1 MTAMENIIEPSE
13 HPIRPDMLDDEA
25 LYVMRKLNRA
35 GFSSYLVG
43 GGVRD
48 LYLGKTPKD
57 FDIGTDAR
65 PGQIRRL
72 FNNSRTIGRRFRLV
86 QVFFK
91 NRKTI
96 EVSTLRSLS
105 EHDID
110 GPEAILA
117 PNNTYGTPDED
128 ALRRDLTINALF
140 YEIENRTIIDYVGGV
155 DDLDRGI
162 IRILGSPERRI
173 THDPVRMMRAVRHSV
188 RNNFVIEEQS
198 WAAICK
204 NHHLLRLCPPSR
216 LRDETLKDIYSS
228 VAAEWFELSLDGN
241 LFTEL
246 FPVYQG
252 HMSAVLHDG
261 ESCREHLSRIFRTI
275 DRMNTLA
282 VAGGNHRQPDYFL
295 LAFLLIPW
303 AEINFNLFE
312 QKLKG
317 PQLYQLAKRIRD
329 AINQSIGLDLNL
341 RRSTRQDIT
350 TLLAH
355 LPLLLQNRTQNNW
368 PKWLKRKSYFKKCR
382 LLYLFYREAIEGIE
396 VEDGTH
402 HSSDEPTDRHKPRQ
416 QKRSKK
422 SRRKGRPAFSGG
434 KQGGVFGFKR

>member
-1 MTAMENIIEPSE
+1 MNATPNIIEPSE
-13 HPIRPDMLDDEA
+13 HPIRTDMIDDEA
-25 LYVMRKLNRA
+25 LFVMRKLNRA

-65 PGQIRRL
+65 PGQIRQL

-140 YEIENRTIIDYVGGV
+140 YETENRTIIDYVGGV
-155 DDLDRGI
+155 SDLDRGI
-162 IRILGSPERRI
+162 IRIIGSADRRI

-198 WAAICK
+198 WAAVRR
-204 NHHLLRLCPPSR
+204 NHHLLRLCPPSWLPSGR
-216 LRDETLKDIYSS
+216 GTADLVESLRPVLELPIVRVLVSHGDPVLRSGRAALERALSS
-228 VAAEWFELSLDGN
+228 AA
-241 LFTEL
+241 
-246 FPVYQG
+246 
-252 HMSAVLHDG
+252 
-261 ESCREHLSRIFRTI
+261 
-275 DRMNTLA
+275 
-282 VAGGNHRQPDYFL
+282 
-295 LAFLLIPW
+295 
-303 AEINFNLFE
+303 
-312 QKLKG
+312 
-317 PQLYQLAKRIRD
+317 
-329 AINQSIGLDLNL
+329 
-341 RRSTRQDIT
+341 
-350 TLLAH
+350 
-355 LPLLLQNRTQNNW
+355 
-368 PKWLKRKSYFKKCR
+368 
-382 LLYLFYREAIEGIE
+382 
-396 VEDGTH
+396 
-402 HSSDEPTDRHKPRQ
+402 
-416 QKRSKK
+416 
-422 SRRKGRPAFSGG
+422 
-434 KQGGVFGFKR
+434 

>member
-1 MTAMENIIEPSE
+1 MSATPNIIEPSD
-13 HPIRPDMLDDEA
+13 HPIRTDMIDDEA
-25 LYVMRKLNRA
+25 LHVMRKLNKA

-65 PGQIRRL
+65 PGQIRQL

-155 DDLDRGI
+155 NDLDRGI
-162 IRILGSPERRI
+162 IRIIGAADRRI
-173 THDPVRMMRAVRHSV
+173 TNDPVRMMRAVRHSV
-188 RNNFVIEEQS
+188 RNNFMVEEES
-198 WAAICK
+198 WAAICR

-216 LRDETLKDIYSS
+216 LRDESLNDIYSS

-246 FPVYQG
+246 FPIYQG
-252 HMSAVLHDG
+252 ELATTMPDG
-261 ESCREHLSRIFRTI
+261 ASCRDHLARIFRTI
-275 DRMNTLA
+275 DHLNRKA
-282 VAGGNHRQPDYFL
+282 VASGKHRQPDYFF
-295 LAFLLIPW
+295 LALLLIPW
-303 AEINFNLFE
+303 AEIRFNLLE
-312 QKLKG
+312 HKLKG
-317 PQLYQLAKRIRD
+317 PQLYQLAKHIRET
-329 AINQSIGLDLNL
+329 INQTIGLDFNL
-341 RRSTRQDIT
+341 RRSTRQEIT

-355 LPLLLQNRTQNNW
+355 LPLLHQHHAQNSW
-368 PKWLKRKSYFKKCR
+368 PKWLKRKSYFTTCR
-382 LLYLFYREAIEGIE
+382 QLYLFHRAALEGIE
-396 VEDGTH
+396 VEDHLYPANAST
-402 HSSDEPTDRHKPRQ
+402 ERHKHRHT
-416 QKRSKK
+416 KRSRN
-422 SRRKGRPAFSGG
+422 SRRQGRPAFSGS
-434 KQGGVFGFKR
+434 KRGGVFGFKR

>member
-1 MTAMENIIEPSE
+1 MNATPNIIEPSE
-13 HPIRPDMLDDEA
+13 HPIRTDMIDDEA

-48 LYLGKTPKD
+48 LYLGKAPKD

-65 PGQIRRL
+65 PGQIRQL

-155 DDLDRGI
+155 NDLDRGI
-162 IRILGSPERRI
+162 IRIIGAADRRI
-173 THDPVRMMRAVRHSV
+173 SNDPVRMMRAVRHSV
-188 RNNFVIEEQS
+188 RNNFLVEEES
-198 WAAICK
+198 WAAICR

-228 VAAEWFELSLDGN
+228 VAAEWYELSLDGN

-246 FPVYQG
+246 FTIYQG
-252 HMSAVLHDG
+252 QLTTKMHDSAT
-261 ESCREHLSRIFRTI
+261 CRDHLGRIFRTI
-275 DRMNTLA
+275 DRMNRQA
-282 VAGGNHRQPDYFL
+282 VASGTHRQPDYFF

-303 AEINFNLFE
+303 AELSFNLFE

-317 PQLYQLAKRIRD
+317 PQLYQLAKHIRET
-329 AINQSIGLDLNL
+329 INRTIGLDFNL
-341 RRSTRQDIT
+341 RRSTRQEIT

-355 LPLLLQNRTQNNW
+355 LPLLHLNRAQNSW

-396 VEDGTH
+396 VEDYHYPSEQST
-402 HSSDEPTDRHKPRQ
+402 ERHKRRTS
-416 QKRSKK
+416 KRSKK
-422 SRRKGRPAFSGG
+422 SRRQGRPAFSGS
-434 KQGGVFGFKR
+434 KRGGVFGFKR

>member
-1 MTAMENIIEPSE
+1 MTATPNIIEPSE
-13 HPIRPDMLDDEA
+13 HPIRPDMIDDEA

-117 PNNTYGTPDED
+117 PNNTYGTPDQD

-155 DDLDRGI
+155 TDLDRGI
-162 IRILGSPERRI
+162 IRIIGSADKRI

-188 RNNFVIEEQS
+188 RNNFIVEEDS
-198 WAAICK
+198 WAAICR

-216 LRDETLKDIYSS
+216 LRDETLNDIYSS
-228 VAAEWFELSLDGN
+228 VAAEWYELSLDGN

-246 FPVYQG
+246 FPIYNG
-252 HMSAVLHDG
+252 HLATALTDG
-261 ESCREHLSRIFRTI
+261 TSCREQLARIFRTI
-275 DRMNTLA
+275 DHHNKLA
-282 VAGGNHRQPDYFL
+282 IANGIHRQPDYFY

-303 AEINFNLFE
+303 AEINFNLF
-312 QKLKG
+312 QHNLKG
-317 PQLYQLAKRIRD
+317 PQLYQLAKHLRE
-329 AINQSIGLDLNL
+329 AINQSIGLDFNL
-341 RRSTRQDIT
+341 RRSTRQEIT

-355 LPLLLQNRTQNNW
+355 LPLLHHNQTQSSW

-396 VEDGTH
+396 VEDHFYPAAETSGRDK
-402 HSSDEPTDRHKPRQ
+402 SQRN
-416 QKRSKK
+416 KRSKK

-434 KQGGVFGFKR
+434 KRGGVFGFKR

>member
-1 MTAMENIIEPSE
+1 MTATPNIIEPSA
-13 HPIRPDMLDDEA
+13 HPIRPDMIDDEA

-35 GFSSYLVG
+35 GFASYLVG

-155 DDLDRGI
+155 ADLDQGI
-162 IRILGSPERRI
+162 IRIIGSADKRI

-188 RNNFVIEEQS
+188 RNNFLVEEDS
-198 WAAICK
+198 WAAICR

-216 LRDETLKDIYSS
+216 LRDETLNDIYSAF
-228 VAAEWFELSLDGN
+228 AAEWYELSLDGN

-246 FPVYQG
+246 FPIYDG
-252 HMSAVLHDG
+252 HLGTVLQDG
-261 ESCREHLSRIFRTI
+261 TSCREHLARIFRSI
-275 DRMNTLA
+275 DRHNKQA
-282 VAGGNHRQPDYFL
+282 VASGTHRQPDYFF

-303 AEINFNLFE
+303 AELNFNLFQ

-317 PQLYQLAKRIRD
+317 PQLYQLATHIRETL
-329 AINQSIGLDLNL
+329 NQTIGLDFNL
-341 RRSTRQDIT
+341 RRSTRQEIT

-355 LPLLLQNRTQNNW
+355 LPLLHQNRTQNSW
-368 PKWLKRKSYFKKCR
+368 PKWLKRKSYFKKCK
-382 LLYLFYREAIEGIE
+382 LLYLFYREAVEGIE
-396 VEDGTH
+396 VEDH
-402 HSSDEPTDRHKPRQ
+402 FYPAAEARERHQNQPT
-416 QKRSKK
+416 KRAKK

-434 KQGGVFGFKR
+434 KRGGVFGFKR

>member
-1 MTAMENIIEPSE
+1 MNATPNIIEPSD
-13 HPIRPDMLDDEA
+13 HPIRTDMIDDEA
-25 LYVMRKLNRA
+25 LFVMRKLNRA

-48 LYLGKTPKD
+48 LYLGKIPKD

-65 PGQIRRL
+65 PGQIRQL

-155 DDLDRGI
+155 SDLDRGI
-162 IRILGSPERRI
+162 IRIIGSADRRI

-188 RNNFVIEEQS
+188 RNNFMIEEQS
-198 WAAICK
+198 WDAVCR

-228 VAAEWFELSLDGN
+228 VAAEWYELSLDAN

-252 HMSAVLHDG
+252 QLATVMHDG
-261 ESCREHLSRIFRTI
+261 ASCRDHLARIFRTI
-275 DRMNTLA
+275 DRANRQA
-282 VAGGNHRQPDYFL
+282 VASGNHRQPDYFF

-312 QKLKG
+312 QNLKG
-317 PQLYQLAKRIRD
+317 PQLYQLAKHIREEL
-329 AINQSIGLDLNL
+329 NQTVGNDFNL
-341 RRSTRQDIT
+341 RRSSRQEIT

-355 LPLLLQNRTQNNW
+355 LPLLHQNRTEKSW
-368 PKWLKRKSYFKKCR
+368 PKWLKRKNYFKKCR
-382 LLYLFYREAIEGIE
+382 LLYLLRREAIEGIE
-396 VEDGTH
+396 VDQHFYPTYEA
-402 HSSDEPTDRHKPRQ
+402 SDRPKGQRP
-416 QKRSKK
+416 KRSKK
-422 SRRKGRPAFSGG
+422 SRRQGRPAFSGS
-434 KQGGVFGFKR
+434 KRGGVFGFKR